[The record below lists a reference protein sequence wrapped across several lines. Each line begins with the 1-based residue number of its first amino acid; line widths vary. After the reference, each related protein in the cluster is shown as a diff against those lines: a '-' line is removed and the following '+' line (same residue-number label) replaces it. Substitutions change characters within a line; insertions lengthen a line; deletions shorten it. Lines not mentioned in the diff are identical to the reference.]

1 VITLFNPFRS
11 GLLVACCLALFGA
24 LSCHREPTAN
34 ALFPSSNEAAGW
46 VKSSGTRTYDATNL
60 WRYIDGEAERYLTAG
75 VQSVSTAD
83 YKFENK
89 LDAVVDIYT
98 MKKAASAKRMFES
111 EPTGDARSVQLG
123 DSARSYGQSLIF
135 RKDSYLVRIVAY
147 QDLAE
152 TAEALLELGRGVEKR
167 MAR

>member
-1 VITLFNPFRS
+1 MITRFNPFRS
-11 GLLVACCLALFGA
+11 GLLVAGCLALFGA
-24 LSCHREPTAN
+24 PGCHREPNAN
-34 ALFPSSNEAAGW
+34 VLLPSSNEAAGW
-46 VKSSGTRTYDATNL
+46 VKSSATRTYEATNL
-60 WRYIDGEAERYLTAG
+60 WQYIDGEAERYLRAG

-98 MKKAASAKRMFES
+98 MKKAASAKKIFES
-111 EPTGDARSVQLG
+111 EPTGDGRSVQLG
-123 DSARSYGQSLIF
+123 DDARWYSQSLIF

-147 QDLAE
+147 QDSAE
-152 TAEALLELGRGVEKR
+152 TAEALLELGRGVERR